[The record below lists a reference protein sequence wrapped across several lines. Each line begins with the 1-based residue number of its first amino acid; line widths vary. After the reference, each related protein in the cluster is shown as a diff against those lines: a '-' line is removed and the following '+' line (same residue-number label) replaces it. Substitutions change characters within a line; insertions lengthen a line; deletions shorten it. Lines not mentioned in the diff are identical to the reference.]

1 MKKYRKKFI
10 LMFISFSLIFI
21 TGLAT
26 TFAWIGIF
34 TYANTDKF
42 DINLKTVDYKSEYFL
57 TISSTGKRDNYSDE
71 VSIDDIRKQVLVN
84 MGKDVSKLE
93 TSEAIEY
100 AYNKE
105 TKYLNPV
112 TTYVNDDNSFSNFE
126 RLSVESWDGHY
137 DQQLEKYIPGMV
149 SGKNQYLCFD
159 LYLTV
164 DTKEGISSYSEINAP
179 VFLTE
184 FEEAIVGTIGS
195 HMVLDNN
202 FIKFDYST
210 NPHTEYLPFVPLLKS
225 IPINQRIKVNV
236 ANAVRIGFEVF
247 EPIPIDDE
255 YDETNKIAANY
266 IYYGGKLTP
275 SINNDVYDLGG
286 ILPTE
291 FNTAVQ
297 ELMNIRSYLHVEV
310 PNSALSRK
318 DKELNYENS
327 QIWEIATDL
336 SSPNNYL
343 GVHNGV
349 QTKMR
354 LRTYLWFEGWDA
366 DCLLGINEQNVIFNL
381 AFTADHDENE

>member
-10 LMFISFSLIFI
+10 LMFISFSFIFMTCI
-21 TGLAT
+21 AT

-71 VSIDDIRKQVLVN
+71 VSIDDIKKQVLVN
-84 MGKDVSKLE
+84 MGKDISKLN
-93 TSEAIEY
+93 TQEALSY
-100 AYNKE
+100 AYNDA
-105 TKYLNPV
+105 TSNINPS
-112 TTYVNDDNSFSNFE
+112 TTNVDENNSISNFKKISYDLFDAKIDY
-126 RLSVESWDGHY
+126 LSNR
-137 DQQLEKYIPGMV
+137 YIPGLV
-149 SGKNQYLCFD
+149 DTKTDYLCFD

-184 FEEAIVGTIGS
+184 FEDAIVGTIGS
-195 HMVLDNN
+195 HMILDNN

-225 IPINQRIKVNV
+225 IPINQRIKVNA
-236 ANAVRIGFEVF
+236 ANAVRIGFEVY

-255 YDETNKIAANY
+255 YDDTNKIAANY

-291 FNTAVQ
+291 FNTAAQ
-297 ELMNIRSYLHVEV
+297 ELMNIKSYLLVNV
-310 PNSALSRK
+310 PESALNRK
-318 DKELNYENS
+318 ERELNYENS
-327 QIWEIATDL
+327 QIWEIADDL